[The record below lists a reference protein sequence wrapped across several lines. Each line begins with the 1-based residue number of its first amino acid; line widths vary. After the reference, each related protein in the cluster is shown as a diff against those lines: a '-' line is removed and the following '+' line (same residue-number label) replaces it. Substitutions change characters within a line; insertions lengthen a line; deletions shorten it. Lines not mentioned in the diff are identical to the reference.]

1 MAVTELTFLRQFCEN
16 DTIRIKKYVD
26 LFLSS
31 IPSTIQKIKD
41 AETSKDW
48 AQIADQ
54 AHGLRTK
61 CMLMGMKATQ
71 DLSIKVEE
79 DCRRN
84 NLTPQLQQGIAT
96 LINHLE
102 QATNELQSI

>member
-16 DTIRIKKYVD
+16 DSTRIKKYVD
-26 LFLSS
+26 IFLSS
-31 IPSTIQKIKD
+31 IPPTVRKIED
-41 AETSKDW
+41 AVNSKDW
-48 AQIADQ
+48 TQIADQ

-84 NLTPQLQQGIAT
+84 TITPALTENIQI
-96 LINHLE
+96 LIDHLKQSE
-102 QATNELQSI
+102 QELASV

>member
-1 MAVTELTFLRQFCEN
+1 MAVTDLTFLKNFCEN
-16 DTIRIKKYVD
+16 DSARIKKYVD

-31 IPSTIQKIKD
+31 MPPTIQKIKD
-41 AETSKDW
+41 AETGKDW
-48 AQIADQ
+48 TQIADQ